1 MKNVRY
7 SGGKMIKK
15 IIQDP
20 RYEKG
25 MTYLAIVYV
34 FLIVLELMD
43 ASIASSSGYNILDWL
58 LWFIFVCDY
67 FANLYYSEDRV
78 EYIQS
83 HVLELIAIIP
93 FDSVFSFLRLGRL
106 ARLFRLVKVA
116 RIFALSNRFWDT
128 VNRLLHTNSLSKVLM
143 LNISAV
149 LTASVLLSAIE
160 GKSFFDAVWWSIVT
174 MTTVGYGDIVPQDT
188 ISKVIAILL
197 MLVGICTFGMVT
209 STITRFFSETDK
221 ETKLDILIAKVD
233 EQTELL
239 RQLEKKIESLEN
251 LRDRD

>member
-1 MKNVRY
+1 
-7 SGGKMIKK
+7 MIKRV
-15 IIQDP
+15 IQDP
-20 RYEKG
+20 RYDKG

-128 VNRLLHTNSLSKVLM
+128 VNRLLHTNSLSKVLL

-149 LTASVLLSAIE
+149 LIASVLLSVIE
-160 GKSFFDAVWWSIVT
+160 GQSFFDAVWWSIVT

-188 ISKVIAILL
+188 ISKIIAILL

-209 STITRFFSETDK
+209 STITRFFSET
-221 ETKLDILIAKVD
+221 ERENKLDLLIAKVD

-251 LRDRD
+251 LRDRG

>member
-1 MKNVRY
+1 
-7 SGGKMIKK
+7 MIKK
-15 IIQDP
+15 IIQHPYYD
-20 RYEKG
+20 KG

-34 FLIVLELMD
+34 FLIVLELID
-43 ASIASSSGYNILDWL
+43 PGLANSRGYNILDWL
-58 LWFIFVCDY
+58 LWFTFVVDY
-67 FANLYYSEDRV
+67 ILNLYFSEDRV
-78 EYIQS
+78 EFIQG

-128 VNRLLHTNSLSKVLM
+128 LNKLMHTNSLSKVLL
-143 LNISAV
+143 LNVSAV

-197 MLVGICTFGMVT
+197 MLVGISTFGMVT
-209 STITRFFSETDK
+209 STITRFFSETER
-221 ETKLDILIAKVD
+221 ETKLDALIAKVD

-251 LRDRD
+251 LIDRD

>member
-1 MKNVRY
+1 MLKRV
-7 SGGKMIKK
+7 
-15 IIQDP
+15 IQDP
-20 RYEKG
+20 RYDKG
-25 MTYLAIVYV
+25 MTYLAVVYV
-34 FLIVLELMD
+34 LLIVLELID
-43 ASIASSSGYNILDWL
+43 PGLANSSGYNILDWL
-58 LWFIFVCDY
+58 LWFTFVVDY
-67 FANLYYSEDRV
+67 ILNLYFSEDRV
-78 EYIQS
+78 EFIQG

-128 VNRLLHTNSLSKVLM
+128 LNKLMHTNSLSKVLL
-143 LNISAV
+143 LNVSAV

-188 ISKVIAILL
+188 ISKIIAILL
-197 MLVGICTFGMVT
+197 MLVGISTFGMVT
-209 STITRFFSETDK
+209 STITRFFSETER
-221 ETKLDILIAKVD
+221 ETKLDVLIAKVD

-251 LRDRD
+251 LVNSQSKF

>member
-1 MKNVRY
+1 
-7 SGGKMIKK
+7 MIKK
-15 IIQDP
+15 IIQHPYYD
-20 RYEKG
+20 KG

-43 ASIASSSGYNILDWL
+43 ASIANSIGYNVLDWL

-67 FANLYYSEDRV
+67 FINLYFADDSI
-78 EYIQS
+78 EYIQN
-83 HVLELIAIIP
+83 HILELIAIIP
-93 FDSVFSFLRLGRL
+93 FDSFFSFLRLGRL

-128 VNRLLHTNSLSKVLM
+128 VNRLLHTNSLSKVLL

-149 LTASVLLSAIE
+149 VTSSVLLSIIE

-188 ISKVIAILL
+188 ISKIIAILL

-209 STITRFFSETDK
+209 STITRFFSETER
-221 ETKLDILIAKVD
+221 ETKLDLLLARVE
-233 EQTELL
+233 EQNEKLD
-239 RQLEKKIESLEN
+239 RLEKKIESLEI
-251 LRDRD
+251 LGKFSK

>member
-1 MKNVRY
+1 MLKHV
-7 SGGKMIKK
+7 
-15 IIQDP
+15 IQDP
-20 RYEKG
+20 RYDKG
-25 MTYLAIVYV
+25 MTYLAVVYV
-34 FLIVLELMD
+34 LLIVLELID
-43 ASIASSSGYNILDWL
+43 PGLANSSGYNILDWL
-58 LWFIFVCDY
+58 LWFTFVVDY
-67 FANLYYSEDRV
+67 FLNLYFSEDRV
-78 EYIQS
+78 EFIQG

-128 VNRLLHTNSLSKVLM
+128 LNKLMHTNSLSKVLL
-143 LNISAV
+143 LNVSAV

-188 ISKVIAILL
+188 ISKIIAILL
-197 MLVGICTFGMVT
+197 MLVGISTFGMVT
-209 STITRFFSETDK
+209 STITRFFSETER
-221 ETKLDILIAKVD
+221 ETKLDALIAKVD

-251 LRDRD
+251 LIDRD

>member
-1 MKNVRY
+1 MLKRVL
-7 SGGKMIKK
+7 
-15 IIQDP
+15 QDP
-20 RYEKG
+20 RYDKG

-34 FLIVLELMD
+34 LLIVLELID
-43 ASIASSSGYNILDWL
+43 PGLANSSGYNILDWL
-58 LWFIFVCDY
+58 LWFTFVVDY
-67 FANLYYSEDRV
+67 ILNLYFSEDRG
-78 EYIQS
+78 EFIQG

-128 VNRLLHTNSLSKVLM
+128 LNKLMHTNSLSKVLL
-143 LNISAV
+143 LNVSAV

-197 MLVGICTFGMVT
+197 MLVGISTFGMVT
-209 STITRFFSETDK
+209 STITRFFSETER
-221 ETKLDILIAKVD
+221 ETKLDALIAKVD

-251 LRDRD
+251 LIDRD

>member
-1 MKNVRY
+1 MLKRVL
-7 SGGKMIKK
+7 
-15 IIQDP
+15 QDP
-20 RYEKG
+20 RYDKG

-34 FLIVLELMD
+34 LLIVLELID
-43 ASIASSSGYNILDWL
+43 PGLANSSGYNILDWL
-58 LWFIFVCDY
+58 LWFTFVVDY
-67 FANLYYSEDRV
+67 ILNLYFSEDRG
-78 EYIQS
+78 EFIQG

-128 VNRLLHTNSLSKVLM
+128 LNKLMHTNSLSKVLL
-143 LNISAV
+143 LNVSAV

-197 MLVGICTFGMVT
+197 MLVGISTFGMVT
-209 STITRFFSETDK
+209 SSR
-221 ETKLDILIAKVD
+221 
-233 EQTELL
+233 
-239 RQLEKKIESLEN
+239 KI
-251 LRDRD
+251 RYQK

>member
-1 MKNVRY
+1 
-7 SGGKMIKK
+7 MIKK
-15 IIQDP
+15 VIQHPYYD
-20 RYEKG
+20 KG

-43 ASIASSSGYNILDWL
+43 ASIANSIGYNVLDWL

-67 FANLYYSEDRV
+67 FINLYFADDSI
-78 EYIQS
+78 EYIQN
-83 HVLELIAIIP
+83 HILELIAIIP
-93 FDSVFSFLRLGRL
+93 FDSFFSFLRLGRL

-128 VNRLLHTNSLSKVLM
+128 VNRLLHTNSLSKVLL

-149 LTASVLLSAIE
+149 LTSSVLLSIIE

-188 ISKVIAILL
+188 ISKIIAILL

-209 STITRFFSETDK
+209 STITRFFSETER
-221 ETKLDILIAKVD
+221 ETKLDLLLTRVE
-233 EQTELL
+233 EQNEKLD
-239 RQLEKKIESLEN
+239 RLEKKIESLEI
-251 LRDRD
+251 LIESK

>member
-1 MKNVRY
+1 
-7 SGGKMIKK
+7 MIKRV
-15 IIQDP
+15 IQDP
-20 RYEKG
+20 RYDKG

-106 ARLFRLVKVA
+106 ARLFRLVRVT
-116 RIFALSNRFWDT
+116 RIFALSSRFWDT
-128 VNRLLHTNSLSKVLM
+128 INRLLHTNSLSKVLM

-149 LTASVLLSAIE
+149 LVASLMLSVIE
-160 GKSFFDAVWWSIVT
+160 RKSFFDALWWSIVT

-188 ISKVIAILL
+188 ISKIIAILL

-209 STITRFFSETDK
+209 STITRFFTETER
-221 ETKLDILIAKVD
+221 ETKLDILLAKID
-233 EQTELL
+233 EQNETLA
-239 RQLEKKIESLEN
+239 RLEKKIESLES
-251 LRDRD
+251 LIETK

>member
-1 MKNVRY
+1 
-7 SGGKMIKK
+7 MIKRV
-15 IIQDP
+15 IQDP
-20 RYEKG
+20 RYDKG

-34 FLIVLELMD
+34 FLIIIELMD
-43 ASIASSSGYNILDWL
+43 ASIASSSGYNILDWI

-106 ARLFRLVKVA
+106 ARLFRLVRVT
-116 RIFALSNRFWDT
+116 RIFALSSRFWDT
-128 VNRLLHTNSLSKVLM
+128 INRLLHTNSLSKVLM

-149 LTASVLLSAIE
+149 LVASLMLSVIE
-160 GKSFFDAVWWSIVT
+160 RKSFFDALWWSIVT

-188 ISKVIAILL
+188 ISKIIAILL

-209 STITRFFSETDK
+209 STITRFFTET
-221 ETKLDILIAKVD
+221 ERESKLDILLAKID
-233 EQTELL
+233 EQNETLA
-239 RQLEKKIESLEN
+239 RLEKKIESLES
-251 LRDRD
+251 LR

>member
-1 MKNVRY
+1 
-7 SGGKMIKK
+7 MIKK
-15 IIQDP
+15 IIQHPYYD
-20 RYEKG
+20 KG

-43 ASIASSSGYNILDWL
+43 ASIANSIGYSVLDWL

-67 FANLYYSEDRV
+67 FINLYFADDSI
-78 EYIQS
+78 EYIQN

-93 FDSVFSFLRLGRL
+93 FDSFFSFLRLGRL

-128 VNRLLHTNSLSKVLM
+128 VNRLLHTNSLSKVLL

-149 LTASVLLSAIE
+149 LTASILLSVIE

-188 ISKVIAILL
+188 ISKIIAILL

-209 STITRFFSETDK
+209 STITRFFSETER
-221 ETKLDILIAKVD
+221 ETKLDLLIAKVD

-251 LRDRD
+251 LRDRG

>member
-1 MKNVRY
+1 
-7 SGGKMIKK
+7 MIKK
-15 IIQDP
+15 IIQHPHYD
-20 RYEKG
+20 KG
-25 MTYLAIVYV
+25 MAYLAIVYV

-43 ASIASSSGYNILDWL
+43 ASIANSIGYNVLDWL

-67 FANLYYSEDRV
+67 FINLYFADDSI
-78 EYIQS
+78 EYIQN
-83 HVLELIAIIP
+83 HILELIAIIP
-93 FDSVFSFLRLGRL
+93 FDSFFSFLRLGRL

-128 VNRLLHTNSLSKVLM
+128 VNRLLHTNSLSKVLL

-149 LTASVLLSAIE
+149 LTSSVLLSIIE

-188 ISKVIAILL
+188 ISKIIAILL

-209 STITRFFSETDK
+209 STITRFFSETER
-221 ETKLDILIAKVD
+221 ETKLDLLLARVE
-233 EQTELL
+233 EQNEKLD
-239 RQLEKKIESLEN
+239 RLEKKIESLEI
-251 LRDRD
+251 LIESK

>member
-1 MKNVRY
+1 
-7 SGGKMIKK
+7 MIKRV
-15 IIQDP
+15 IQDP
-20 RYEKG
+20 RYDKG

-128 VNRLLHTNSLSKVLM
+128 VNRLLHTNSLSKVLL

-149 LTASVLLSAIE
+149 LTASVLLSVIE
-160 GKSFFDAVWWSIVT
+160 GQSFFDAVWWSIVT

-188 ISKVIAILL
+188 ISKIIAILL

-209 STITRFFSETDK
+209 STITRFFSET
-221 ETKLDILIAKVD
+221 ERENKLDLLIAKVD

-251 LRDRD
+251 LRDRG

>member
-1 MKNVRY
+1 
-7 SGGKMIKK
+7 MIKK
-15 IIQDP
+15 VIQHPYYD
-20 RYEKG
+20 KG

-43 ASIASSSGYNILDWL
+43 ASIANSIGYNVLDWL

-67 FANLYYSEDRV
+67 FINLYFADDSI
-78 EYIQS
+78 EYIQN
-83 HVLELIAIIP
+83 HILELIAIIP
-93 FDSVFSFLRLGRL
+93 FDSFFSFLRLGRL

-128 VNRLLHTNSLSKVLM
+128 VNRLLHTNSLSKVLL

-149 LTASVLLSAIE
+149 LTSSVLLSIIE

-188 ISKVIAILL
+188 ISKIIAILL

-209 STITRFFSETDK
+209 STITRFFSETER
-221 ETKLDILIAKVD
+221 ETKLDLLLARVE
-233 EQTELL
+233 EQNEKLD
-239 RQLEKKIESLEN
+239 RLEKKIESLEI
-251 LRDRD
+251 LIESK

>member
-1 MKNVRY
+1 
-7 SGGKMIKK
+7 MIKK
-15 IIQDP
+15 IIQHPHYD
-20 RYEKG
+20 KG

-43 ASIASSSGYNILDWL
+43 ASIANSIGYNVLDWL

-67 FANLYYSEDRV
+67 FINLYFADDSI
-78 EYIQS
+78 EYIQN
-83 HVLELIAIIP
+83 HILELIAIIP
-93 FDSVFSFLRLGRL
+93 FDSFFSFLRLGRL

-128 VNRLLHTNSLSKVLM
+128 VNRLLHTNSLSKVLL

-149 LTASVLLSAIE
+149 LTSSVLLSIIE

-188 ISKVIAILL
+188 ISKIIAILL

-209 STITRFFSETDK
+209 STITRFFSETER
-221 ETKLDILIAKVD
+221 ETKLDLLLARVE
-233 EQTELL
+233 EQNEKLD
-239 RQLEKKIESLEN
+239 RLEKKIESLEI
-251 LRDRD
+251 LIKSK

>member
-1 MKNVRY
+1 
-7 SGGKMIKK
+7 MIKRV
-15 IIQDP
+15 IQDS
-20 RYEKG
+20 RYDKG

-34 FLIVLELMD
+34 FLIVLELID
-43 ASIASSSGYNILDWL
+43 PGLANSSGYNILDWL
-58 LWFIFVCDY
+58 LWFTFVVDY
-67 FANLYYSEDRV
+67 ILNLYFSEDRV
-78 EYIQS
+78 EYIQG

-128 VNRLLHTNSLSKVLM
+128 LNKLMHTNSLSKVLL
-143 LNISAV
+143 LNVSAV

-197 MLVGICTFGMVT
+197 MLVGISTFGMVT
-209 STITRFFSETDK
+209 STITRFFSETER
-221 ETKLDILIAKVD
+221 ETKLDALIAKVD

-239 RQLEKKIESLEN
+239 RQLEKKIESLE
-251 LRDRD
+251 

>member
-1 MKNVRY
+1 
-7 SGGKMIKK
+7 MIKK
-15 IIQDP
+15 IIQHPFYD
-20 RYEKG
+20 KG

-43 ASIASSSGYNILDWL
+43 ASIANSIGYSVLDWL

-67 FANLYYSEDRV
+67 FINLYFADDSI
-78 EYIQS
+78 EYIQN

-93 FDSVFSFLRLGRL
+93 FDSFFSFLRLGRL

-128 VNRLLHTNSLSKVLM
+128 VNRLLHTNSLSKVLL

-149 LTASVLLSAIE
+149 LTSSVLLSIIE

-188 ISKVIAILL
+188 ISKIIAILL

-209 STITRFFSETDK
+209 STITRFFSETER
-221 ETKLDILIAKVD
+221 ETKLDLLLARVE
-233 EQTELL
+233 EQNEKLD
-239 RQLEKKIESLEN
+239 RLEKKIESLEI
-251 LRDRD
+251 LIESK

>member
-1 MKNVRY
+1 
-7 SGGKMIKK
+7 MIKRV
-15 IIQDP
+15 IQDP
-20 RYEKG
+20 RYDKG

-34 FLIVLELMD
+34 FLIVLELID

-128 VNRLLHTNSLSKVLM
+128 VNRLLHTNSLSKVLL

-149 LTASVLLSAIE
+149 LTASVLLSVIE
-160 GKSFFDAVWWSIVT
+160 GQSFFDAVWWSIVT

-188 ISKVIAILL
+188 ISKIIAILL

-209 STITRFFSETDK
+209 STITRFFSETER
-221 ETKLDILIAKVD
+221 ETKLDLLIAKVD

-251 LRDRD
+251 LRDRG

>member
-1 MKNVRY
+1 MLKRV
-7 SGGKMIKK
+7 
-15 IIQDP
+15 IQDP
-20 RYEKG
+20 RYDKG
-25 MTYLAIVYV
+25 MTYLAVVYV
-34 FLIVLELMD
+34 LLIVLELID
-43 ASIASSSGYNILDWL
+43 PGLANSSGYNILDWL
-58 LWFIFVCDY
+58 LWFTFVVDY
-67 FANLYYSEDRV
+67 FLNLYFSEDRV
-78 EYIQS
+78 EFIQG

-128 VNRLLHTNSLSKVLM
+128 LNKLMHTNSLSKVLL
-143 LNISAV
+143 LNVSAV

-197 MLVGICTFGMVT
+197 MLVGISTFGMVT
-209 STITRFFSETDK
+209 STITRFFSETER
-221 ETKLDILIAKVD
+221 ETKLDVLIAKVD

-251 LRDRD
+251 LIDRD

>member
-1 MKNVRY
+1 
-7 SGGKMIKK
+7 MIKRV
-15 IIQDP
+15 IQDP
-20 RYEKG
+20 RYDKG

-128 VNRLLHTNSLSKVLM
+128 VNRLLHTNSLSKVLL

-149 LTASVLLSAIE
+149 LTASVLLSVIE

-209 STITRFFSETDK
+209 STITRFFSETER
-221 ETKLDILIAKVD
+221 ETKLDLLIAKVD

-251 LRDRD
+251 LRDRG

>member
-1 MKNVRY
+1 
-7 SGGKMIKK
+7 MIKK
-15 IIQDP
+15 IIQHPYYD
-20 RYEKG
+20 KG

-34 FLIVLELMD
+34 FFIVLELMD
-43 ASIASSSGYNILDWL
+43 ASIANSIGYNVLDWL

-67 FANLYYSEDRV
+67 FINLYFADDSI
-78 EYIQS
+78 EYIQN
-83 HVLELIAIIP
+83 HILELIAIIP
-93 FDSVFSFLRLGRL
+93 FDSFFSFLRLGRL

-128 VNRLLHTNSLSKVLM
+128 VNRLLHTNSLSKVLL

-149 LTASVLLSAIE
+149 LTSSVLLSIIE

-188 ISKVIAILL
+188 ISKIIAILL

-209 STITRFFSETDK
+209 STITRFFSETER
-221 ETKLDILIAKVD
+221 ETKLDLLLARVE
-233 EQTELL
+233 EQNEKLD
-239 RQLEKKIESLEN
+239 RLEKKIESLEI
-251 LRDRD
+251 LIESK

>member
-1 MKNVRY
+1 
-7 SGGKMIKK
+7 MIKK
-15 IIQDP
+15 IIQHPYYD
-20 RYEKG
+20 KG

-43 ASIASSSGYNILDWL
+43 DSIANSIGYNVLDWL

-67 FANLYYSEDRV
+67 FINLYFADDSI
-78 EYIQS
+78 EYIQN
-83 HVLELIAIIP
+83 HILELIAIIP
-93 FDSVFSFLRLGRL
+93 FDSFFSFLRLGRL

-128 VNRLLHTNSLSKVLM
+128 VNRLLHTNSLSKVLL

-149 LTASVLLSAIE
+149 LTSSVLLSIIE

-188 ISKVIAILL
+188 ISKIIAILL

-209 STITRFFSETDK
+209 STITRFFSETER
-221 ETKLDILIAKVD
+221 ETKLDLLLARVE
-233 EQTELL
+233 EQNEKLD
-239 RQLEKKIESLEN
+239 RLEKKIEYLEI
-251 LRDRD
+251 LIESK

>member
-1 MKNVRY
+1 
-7 SGGKMIKK
+7 MIKRV
-15 IIQDP
+15 IQNP
-20 RYEKG
+20 RYDKG

-43 ASIASSSGYNILDWL
+43 ASIASSSGYNIVDWL
-58 LWFIFVCDY
+58 LWFVFVCDY

-78 EYIQS
+78 VYIQS

-128 VNRLLHTNSLSKVLM
+128 VNRLLHTNSLSKVLL

-149 LTASVLLSAIE
+149 LTASILLSVIE

-188 ISKVIAILL
+188 ISKIIAILL

-209 STITRFFSETDK
+209 STITRFFSETER
-221 ETKLDILIAKVD
+221 ETKLDLLLARVE
-233 EQTELL
+233 EQNEKLD
-239 RQLEKKIESLEN
+239 RLEKKIESLEI
-251 LRDRD
+251 LIESK

>member
-1 MKNVRY
+1 
-7 SGGKMIKK
+7 MIKK

-34 FLIVLELMD
+34 FLIVLELLD
-43 ASIASSSGYNILDWL
+43 ASIANSAGYNIIDWL

-67 FANLYYSEDRV
+67 FVNLYHADDSM

-143 LNISAV
+143 LNVSAV

-209 STITRFFSETDK
+209 STITRFFSETEK
-221 ETKLDILIAKVD
+221 ETKLDLLIAKMD
-233 EQTELL
+233 EQTELIK
-239 RQLEKKIESLEN
+239 RLEEKIESLEK
-251 LRDRD
+251 LRDLD

>member
-1 MKNVRY
+1 
-7 SGGKMIKK
+7 MIKK
-15 IIQDP
+15 IIQHPYYD
-20 RYEKG
+20 KG

-43 ASIASSSGYNILDWL
+43 ASIANSIGYSVLDWL

-67 FANLYYSEDRV
+67 FINLYFADDSI
-78 EYIQS
+78 EYIQN

-93 FDSVFSFLRLGRL
+93 FDSFFSFLRLGRL

-128 VNRLLHTNSLSKVLM
+128 VNRLLHTNSLSKVLL

-149 LTASVLLSAIE
+149 LTSSVLLSIIE

-188 ISKVIAILL
+188 ISKIIAILL

-209 STITRFFSETDK
+209 STITRFFSET
-221 ETKLDILIAKVD
+221 EREMKLDLLLARVE
-233 EQTELL
+233 EQNEKLD
-239 RQLEKKIESLEN
+239 RLEKKIESLEI
-251 LRDRD
+251 LIESK

>member
-1 MKNVRY
+1 
-7 SGGKMIKK
+7 MIKK
-15 IIQDP
+15 IIQHPSYD
-20 RYEKG
+20 KG

-43 ASIASSSGYNILDWL
+43 ASIANSIGYNVLDWL

-67 FANLYYSEDRV
+67 FINLYFADDSI
-78 EYIQS
+78 EYIQN
-83 HVLELIAIIP
+83 HILELIAIIP
-93 FDSVFSFLRLGRL
+93 FDSFFSFLRLGRL

-128 VNRLLHTNSLSKVLM
+128 VNRLLHTNSLSKVLL

-149 LTASVLLSAIE
+149 LTSSVLLSIIE

-188 ISKVIAILL
+188 ISKIIAILL

-209 STITRFFSETDK
+209 STITRFFSETER
-221 ETKLDILIAKVD
+221 ETKLDLLLARVE
-233 EQTELL
+233 EQNEKLE
-239 RQLEKKIESLEN
+239 RLEKKIESLEI
-251 LRDRD
+251 LIESK

>member
-1 MKNVRY
+1 
-7 SGGKMIKK
+7 MIKRV
-15 IIQDP
+15 IQDP
-20 RYEKG
+20 RYDKG

-34 FLIVLELMD
+34 ILIVLELMD

-128 VNRLLHTNSLSKVLM
+128 VNRLLHTNSLSKVLL

-149 LTASVLLSAIE
+149 LTASVLLSVIE

-188 ISKVIAILL
+188 ISKIIAILL

-209 STITRFFSETDK
+209 STITRFFSETER
-221 ETKLDILIAKVD
+221 ETKLDLLIAKVD

>member
-1 MKNVRY
+1 MLKRV
-7 SGGKMIKK
+7 
-15 IIQDP
+15 IQDP
-20 RYEKG
+20 RYDKG
-25 MTYLAIVYV
+25 MTYLAVVYV
-34 FLIVLELMD
+34 LLIVLELID
-43 ASIASSSGYNILDWL
+43 PGLANSSGYNILDWL
-58 LWFIFVCDY
+58 LWFTFVVDY
-67 FANLYYSEDRV
+67 FLNLYFSEDRV
-78 EYIQS
+78 EFIQG

-128 VNRLLHTNSLSKVLM
+128 LNKLMHTNSLSKVLL
-143 LNISAV
+143 LNVSAV

-197 MLVGICTFGMVT
+197 MLVGISTFGMVT
-209 STITRFFSETDK
+209 STITRFFSETER
-221 ETKLDILIAKVD
+221 ETKLDALIAKVD

-251 LRDRD
+251 LIDRD

>member
-1 MKNVRY
+1 MLKRV
-7 SGGKMIKK
+7 
-15 IIQDP
+15 IQDP
-20 RYEKG
+20 RYDKG
-25 MTYLAIVYV
+25 MTYLAVVYV
-34 FLIVLELMD
+34 LLIVLELID
-43 ASIASSSGYNILDWL
+43 PGLANSSGYNILDWL
-58 LWFIFVCDY
+58 LWFTFVVDY
-67 FANLYYSEDRV
+67 FLNLYYSEDRV
-78 EYIQS
+78 EFIQG

-128 VNRLLHTNSLSKVLM
+128 LNKLMHTNSLSKVLL
-143 LNISAV
+143 LNVSAV

-197 MLVGICTFGMVT
+197 MLVGISTFGMVT
-209 STITRFFSETDK
+209 STITRFFSETER
-221 ETKLDILIAKVD
+221 ETKLDALIAKVD

-239 RQLEKKIESLEN
+239 RQLEKKIESLEKFRKIN
-251 LRDRD
+251 R

>member
-1 MKNVRY
+1 
-7 SGGKMIKK
+7 MIKRV
-15 IIQDP
+15 IQDS
-20 RYEKG
+20 RYDKG

-34 FLIVLELMD
+34 FLIVLELID
-43 ASIASSSGYNILDWL
+43 PGLANSSGYNILDWL
-58 LWFIFVCDY
+58 LWFTFVVDY
-67 FANLYYSEDRV
+67 ILNLYFSEDRV
-78 EYIQS
+78 EYIQG

-128 VNRLLHTNSLSKVLM
+128 LNKLMHTNSLSKVLL
-143 LNISAV
+143 LNVSAV

-197 MLVGICTFGMVT
+197 MLVGISTFGMVT
-209 STITRFFSETDK
+209 STITRFFSETER
-221 ETKLDILIAKVD
+221 ETKLDALIAKVD

-251 LRDRD
+251 LVNSQSKF

>member
-1 MKNVRY
+1 
-7 SGGKMIKK
+7 MIKK
-15 IIQDP
+15 IIQHPYYD
-20 RYEKG
+20 KG

-43 ASIASSSGYNILDWL
+43 ASIANSIGYNVLDWL

-67 FANLYYSEDRV
+67 FINLYFADDSI
-78 EYIQS
+78 EYIQN
-83 HVLELIAIIP
+83 HFLELIAIIP
-93 FDSVFSFLRLGRL
+93 FDSFFSFLRLGRL

-128 VNRLLHTNSLSKVLM
+128 VNRLLHTNSLSKVLL

-149 LTASVLLSAIE
+149 VTSSVLLSIIE

-188 ISKVIAILL
+188 ISKIIAILL

-209 STITRFFSETDK
+209 STITRFFSETER
-221 ETKLDILIAKVD
+221 ETKLDLLLARVE
-233 EQTELL
+233 EQNEKLD
-239 RQLEKKIESLEN
+239 RLEKKIESLEI
-251 LRDRD
+251 LIESK

>member
-1 MKNVRY
+1 
-7 SGGKMIKK
+7 MIKK
-15 IIQDP
+15 IIQHPYYD
-20 RYEKG
+20 KG

-43 ASIASSSGYNILDWL
+43 ASIANSIGYSVLDWL

-67 FANLYYSEDRV
+67 FINLYFADDSI
-78 EYIQS
+78 EYIQN
-83 HVLELIAIIP
+83 HILELIAIIP
-93 FDSVFSFLRLGRL
+93 FDSFFSFLRLGRL

-128 VNRLLHTNSLSKVLM
+128 VNRLLHTNSLSKVLL

-149 LTASVLLSAIE
+149 LTSSVLLSIIE

-188 ISKVIAILL
+188 ISKIIAILL

-209 STITRFFSETDK
+209 STITRFFSETER
-221 ETKLDILIAKVD
+221 ETKLDLLLARVE
-233 EQTELL
+233 EQNEKLD
-239 RQLEKKIESLEN
+239 RLEKKIESLEI
-251 LRDRD
+251 LIESK